1 MNIFLQQL
9 KGMAEKLP
17 EGAGAGAGPVKH
29 NRLPPLSGMPVP
41 SDISVA
47 TENLGSPRGSGEP
60 YLNGSNG
67 LVVSNGPSSV
77 RNKTHL
83 EVGKNGTRLPD
94 SDTKLE
100 SEWVE
105 QDEPGVYIT
114 LTALPG
120 GARDLKRVRFRYI
133 PIAPFRNGT
142 INHLKNFS
150 TRRLCACYRYIFNS
164 CYAILGILL
173 I

>member
-1 MNIFLQQL
+1 MNNSYFLQQL

-17 EGAGAGAGPVKH
+17 EGAGAGAVKH

-67 LVVSNGPSSV
+67 LIVSNGTSSV
-77 RNKTHL
+77 RNKNHL
-83 EVGKNGTRLPD
+83 EVAKNGTRLPD
-94 SDTKLE
+94 SDTKPE

-133 PIAPFRNGT
+133 HAPFRNTT
-142 INHLKNFS
+142 INRLKNLPS
-150 TRRLCACYRYIFNS
+150 GRLCARY
-164 CYAILGILL
+164 
-173 I
+173 